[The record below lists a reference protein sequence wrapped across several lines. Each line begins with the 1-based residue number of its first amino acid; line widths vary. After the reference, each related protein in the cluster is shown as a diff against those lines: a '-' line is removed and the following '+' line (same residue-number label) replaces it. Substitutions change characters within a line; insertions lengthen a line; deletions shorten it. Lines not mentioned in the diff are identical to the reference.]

1 MKHGESMPASK
12 LNKEVVSRL
21 SFALRQGSTYDL
33 AAQYAGI
40 TRQTL
45 YNWLSKAKAGDESY
59 FVVLDAVKSAEAA
72 GALDML
78 QIITESAGEGSWQA
92 AAWLLERRH
101 GYRRESQIALAT
113 EPVEETELTVVDP
126 NAADGRALVI
136 EHVSKLPE
144 DLILAAL
151 NLKTAGDAK

>member
-1 MKHGESMPASK
+1 MPASK
-12 LNKEVVSRL
+12 LNDDVVSRL

-45 YNWLSKAKAGDESY
+45 YNWLAKANDGDTAY
-59 FVVLDAVKSAEAA
+59 VVVLDTVKSAEAF

-78 QIITESAGEGSWQA
+78 QIITESAASGSWQA

-101 GYRRESQIALAT
+101 GYRRDSVISLTT
-113 EPVEETELTVVDP
+113 EDNEDNELTVVDP
-126 NAADGRALVI
+126 NAPDGRALVI
-136 EHVSKLPE
+136 EHVAQLPE

-151 NLKTAGDAK
+151 NLKNAGEAK

>member
-1 MKHGESMPASK
+1 MPASK
-12 LNKEVVSRL
+12 LNDDVVSRL

-45 YNWLSKAKAGDESY
+45 YNWLARANDGDTAY
-59 FVVLDAVKSAEAA
+59 VVVLDTVKSAEAF

-78 QIITESAGEGSWQA
+78 QIITESAASGSWQA

-101 GYRRESQIALAT
+101 GYRRDSVISLTT
-113 EPVEETELTVVDP
+113 EDNEDNEITVVDP
-126 NAADGRALVI
+126 NAPAGRALVI

-151 NLKTAGDAK
+151 NLKNAGDAK

>member
-1 MKHGESMPASK
+1 MPASK
-12 LNKEVVSRL
+12 LNDDVVSRL

-40 TRQTL
+40 CRKTL
-45 YNWLSKAKAGDESY
+45 YSWLCKANDGDDAY
-59 FVVLDAVKSAEAA
+59 LPVLHAVKSAEAF

-78 QIITESAGEGSWQA
+78 QIITESAASGSWQA

-101 GYRRESQIALAT
+101 GYRKDTHLSLST
-113 EPVEETELTVVDP
+113 EAADDTELTIVDP
-126 NAADGRALVI
+126 DAPDGRALVI
-136 EHVSKLPE
+136 EHVAQLPE

-151 NLKTAGDAK
+151 NLKNAGDAK